1 MNIIRKVLS
10 GMAVSCATILIS
22 FPTSAAPTAATSGG
36 FTSVQLDAGFLAAL
50 TSLSVAPAA
59 ISPGRIISRHNAV
72 IAAFPIT
79 AGEADLGTVKAEIDH
94 AGGLSLTGGGKVVQL
109 TSFIIDLTGTAPV
122 LTGLVTVN
130 DSLLGRVPLFD
141 LNLAQSNVSA
151 KDQLLKVKNVAVTL
165 TDKAAAALNGV
176 FGITALARGF
186 PIGIAAVRARLD
198 SGNEHD

>member
-1 MNIIRKVLS
+1 MKTLHKVLA
-10 GMAVSCATILIS
+10 GLTVSVATMIS
-22 FPTSAAPTAATSGG
+22 ALPTFAAPTEATNGG
-36 FTSVQLDAGFLAAL
+36 FTSVQLDSGFLAAL

-59 ISPGRIISRHNAV
+59 ISPGRIVSRHNAV
-72 IAAFPIT
+72 FAAFPIT
-79 AGEADLGTVKAEIDH
+79 AGEVDLGTIKAEIDH

-176 FGITALARGF
+176 FGITALAKGV
-186 PIGIAAVRARLD
+186 PIGIATVRARLD
-198 SGNEHD
+198 RENDHD